1 MTKSIWGLHMAD
13 IDAESPIENGFI
25 GIGWPE
31 MGDLSKLPN
40 NREAFKAQMSRK
52 YPEEKAGAIPVKAGV
67 LFRFAN
73 EMEIGD
79 LVVYPSKPDR
89 IVHLG
94 IIEGGYKYAAQFFG
108 DYPHRRN
115 VKWVRQMQRAEFSQS
130 ALYEIGSAITLFQ
143 VSKHADEFRS
153 AFEGEAVV
161 DQDLDDEAAAEVSLQ
176 VQESTEDFIIKR
188 LKTKL
193 SPYDFEKFIA
203 HLLTCMG
210 YYARVTQQ
218 SSDGGID
225 IIAHKD
231 ELGFEPPIIKVQCKQ
246 TLEPIGRPKVQEL
259 HGAIETGEHGLF
271 VSLGQFSAEA
281 RAYDRTKPNL
291 RLIDGATLVELI
303 YNHYEKFYTRY
314 KLLLPLK
321 RAYIAGS
328 APETTE

>member
-1 MTKSIWGLHMAD
+1 MIKSIWGLHMAD
-13 IDAESPIENGFI
+13 IDAVSPIENRFI
-25 GIGWPE
+25 AIGWPA
-31 MGDLSKLPN
+31 MGDLSKLPKT
-40 NREAFKAQMSRK
+40 RDSFKAQMSAK
-52 YPEEKAGAIPVKAGV
+52 YSEVKVGAIPVKAGV

-73 EMEIGD
+73 EMEVGD
-79 LVVYPSKPDR
+79 MVVYPSKPDR
-89 IVHLG
+89 TVHLG
-94 IIEGGYKYAAQFFG
+94 IIDSDYKYVSEFM
-108 DYPHRRN
+108 DSYPHRRK
-115 VKWVRQMQRAEFSQS
+115 VKWLRQMQRAEFSQS

-143 VSKHADEFRS
+143 ISTHADEFR
-153 AFEGEAVV
+153 AALDGTAIV
-161 DQDLDDEAAAEVSLQ
+161 DQELDDEAAADVSIQ
-176 VQESTEDFIIKR
+176 VQESTEDFVIKR

-231 ELGFEPPIIKVQCKQ
+231 ELGFEPPIIKVKCKQ

-271 VSLGQFSAEA
+271 VSLGQFTADA

-291 RLIDGATLVELI
+291 RLIDGTALVDLI
-303 YNHYEKFYTRY
+303 YNHYEKFDTRY

-328 APETTE
+328 APEVTD